1 MMLGQTLKEL
11 ARTADESVVLE
22 LMPDL
27 VLLSRTQAAAAAE
40 DLSLNQYVLDAC
52 RAFLDRAGEEEWV
65 TLMSHLRDGAEPG
78 ITLVALAVQHR
89 LDARPC
95 GCARRHGVSPA
106 PRRPGRGEGGAP

>member
-1 MMLGQTLKEL
+1 MLGQMLKEL

-27 VLLSRTQAAAAAE
+27 VLLSRTRTAAAAE
-40 DLSLNQYVLDAC
+40 DLSLNQYVLGAC
-52 RAFLDRAGEEEWV
+52 RAFLDRAGKEEWA
-65 TLMSHLRDGAEPG
+65 TLMSHLWDGAEPG
-78 ITLVALAVQHR
+78 ITLVALAVRQR

-95 GCARRHGVSPA
+95 GCAWRHGVSPA